1 MKKLYQ
7 FALVMIAFII
17 TSIYFYL
24 YDIKYDGYVVGII
37 KCASFPPIDEAVKNF
52 TDTLKEL
59 SKHKRVKFI
68 TLNAENS
75 AVNAHI
81 IAQKFA
87 NNKEINAFFTTDTV
101 TTQALSSLEKKRPIV
116 FMAVENP
123 KEIALLEKG
132 TNVCGI
138 TDRIPPAAARELLE
152 LIKNSKEQIIGLLA
166 KNETSRKALLMEVM
180 KELKDHG
187 HRVMV
192 FTPLNEMEL
201 LEQLESI
208 MTKVDILFAPVPDS
222 MIGATLSVIAKEA
235 QQKNIPFLVALE
247 HGAALGAL
255 ASRGTNYPKNGSAAA
270 EMIYEILDRKKKPYE
285 FSLQPGGYDTVYIN
299 KTVLS
304 LFGEDKI
311 GWPQSCTNIIFV

>member
-1 MKKLYQ
+1 
-7 FALVMIAFII
+7 MIAFII
-17 TSIYFYL
+17 TFIYFYL

-59 SKHKRVKFI
+59 SRHKKVKFV

-75 AVNAHI
+75 PVNAHI

-87 NNKEINAFFTTDTV
+87 NDPEINAFFTTDTV

-123 KEIALLEKG
+123 KEIGLLEKG

-138 TDRIPPAAARELLE
+138 TDRIPPSAARELLE
-152 LIKNSKEQIIGLLA
+152 LLKDSKDQIVGLLT
-166 KNETSRKALLMEVM
+166 KNETSRKALLMEVI

-208 MTKVDILFAPVPDS
+208 MSKVDILFAPVPDS
-222 MIGATLSVIAKEA
+222 MIGATLGVITKEA
-235 QQKNIPFLVALE
+235 QQKNIPFLVSLE
-247 HGAALGAL
+247 HGAILGAL

-270 EMIYEILDRKKKPYE
+270 VMMYDILERKKRPYE
-285 FSLQPGGYDTVYIN
+285 FALQPGGYDTIYIN
-299 KTVLS
+299 KTALS
-304 LFGEDKI
+304 LFGENKI
-311 GWPQSCTNIIFV
+311 VRPQSHTNIIFV